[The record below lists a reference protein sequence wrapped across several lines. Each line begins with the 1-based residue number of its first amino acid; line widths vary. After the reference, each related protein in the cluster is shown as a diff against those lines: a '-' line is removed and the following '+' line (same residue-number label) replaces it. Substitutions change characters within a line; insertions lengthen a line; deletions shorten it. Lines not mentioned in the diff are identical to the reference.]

1 MVRIKEVMQL
11 LKGALQSTSYLYFR
25 RVPPVKRCPISH
37 ETLFEP
43 VNFQLSTQQ
52 LAKPY
57 GAIWPEM
64 LSSPTAVAEFHIKTT
79 IERRQG
85 YQIHEKRKS
94 YSLGIQ
100 SPPENGNL
108 T

>member
-1 MVRIKEVMQL
+1 MQL

-25 RVPPVKRCPISH
+25 RVPPVNRCPISH

-43 VNFQLSTQQ
+43 LNFQLSTQQ

-57 GAIWPEM
+57 SAIWPEM
-64 LSSPTAVAEFHIKTT
+64 LSARTAVAEFHIKTT